1 MRISDWSSDV
11 CSSDLGAVMTIAYDL
26 QDEAESAA
34 ALDCAN
40 ALCETMMRAGF
51 PPYRVSPPFLPY
63 LAQGSETYWAVVAG
77 MKRILDPDDLLS
89 PGRYRPPAPAR
100 KRAGAGQAVSD
111 RFTHA

>member
-1 MRISDWSSDV
+1 
-11 CSSDLGAVMTIAYDL
+11 MTIAYDL

-63 LAQGSETYWAVVAG
+63 LAQGSETYWDVVAG
-77 MKRILDPDDLLS
+77 MKRLLDPDDILS
-89 PGRYRPPAPAR
+89 PGRYRPTAQQPIPSGNEKRVSRTAHPRAR
-100 KRAGAGQAVSD
+100 KSGGK
-111 RFTHA
+111 

>member
-1 MRISDWSSDV
+1 
-11 CSSDLGAVMTIAYDL
+11 MTIAYDL

-63 LAQGSETYWAVVAG
+63 LAQGSETYWDVVAG
-77 MKRILDPDDLLS
+77 MKRLLDPDDILS
-89 PGRYRPPAPAR
+89 PGRYRPTASIALHLIIENFNKRGRGRKPADR
-100 KRAGAGQAVSD
+100 KSTRLNSS
-111 RFTHA
+111 H